1 MALKLEQVSFA
12 YRADEPVLRD
22 ISSLIHAGKLT
33 AIIGENGSGKSTL
46 MNLIAGISKPTAGRI
61 VRPSSDFAS
70 IGYLGQNEQPSW
82 ALSAT
87 DLVAIGLLSQRNVDQ
102 NQAHQRV
109 TQVLEQVDC
118 AHLAQRSI
126 AQISAG
132 ELQRLQLAR
141 ALVAEQAVILADE
154 PTAAL
159 DLRHQGSIMRLLR
172 EQADNGKVVVVVLH
186 DLQLVQT
193 WCDDVVVLK
202 AGRVHQQGRV
212 DEILNADLVRQV
224 FGVSDF

>member
-1 MALKLEQVSFA
+1 MALKLEQISFA
-12 YRADEPVLRD
+12 YRSEVSVLYG
-22 ISSLIHAGKLT
+22 ISSHMRAGKLT

-46 MNLIAGISKPTAGRI
+46 MNLMAGILKPTTGRI
-61 VRPSSDFAS
+61 VRPLNGSAS

-87 DLVAIGLLSQRNVDQ
+87 DLVAIGLLSQRYLAQEQVQ
-102 NQAHQRV
+102 QRV
-109 TQVLEQVDC
+109 IQALEQVDC

-126 AQISAG
+126 AHVSAG

-141 ALVAEQAVILADE
+141 ALVAEPTVILADE

-172 EQADNGKVVVVVLH
+172 QQADNGNVVVVVLH
-186 DLQLVQT
+186 DLQLVHT

-202 AGRVHQQGRV
+202 AGRVHQQGPAA
-212 DEILNADLVRQV
+212 EILNADLVQQV

>member
-1 MALKLEQVSFA
+1 MALKLEQISFA
-12 YRADEPVLRD
+12 YRPDVSVLCG
-22 ISSLIHAGKLT
+22 ISSHMRTGKLT

-46 MNLIAGISKPTAGRI
+46 MNLMAGIMKPTTGRI
-61 VRPSSDFAS
+61 IRPLNGSAS
-70 IGYLGQNEQPSW
+70 IGYLGQNEHPSW
-82 ALSAT
+82 ALSAN
-87 DLVAIGLLSQRNVDQ
+87 DLVAIGLLSQPHV
-102 NQAHQRV
+102 NQKQVQQRV
-109 TQVLEQVDC
+109 IQALEQVDC

-126 AQISAG
+126 AHVSAG

-141 ALVAEQAVILADE
+141 ALVAEPTVILADE

-172 EQADNGKVVVVVLH
+172 QQADNGKVVVVVLH

-193 WCDDVVVLK
+193 WCDDVIVLK
-202 AGRVHQQGRV
+202 LGRVHQQGTV
-212 DEILNADLVRQV
+212 AEVLNADLVQQV

>member
-1 MALKLEQVSFA
+1 MALKLEQISFA
-12 YRADEPVLRD
+12 YRSEVSVLYG
-22 ISSLIHAGKLT
+22 ISSHMRAGKLT

-46 MNLIAGISKPTAGRI
+46 MNLMAGILKPTAGRI
-61 VRPSSDFAS
+61 VWPLNGSAS
-70 IGYLGQNEQPSW
+70 IGYLGQNAQPSW

-87 DLVAIGLLSQRNVDQ
+87 DLVAIGLLSQRYLAQEQVQ
-102 NQAHQRV
+102 QRV
-109 TQVLEQVDC
+109 IQALEQVDC

-126 AQISAG
+126 AHVSAG

-141 ALVAEQAVILADE
+141 ALVAEPTVILADE

-172 EQADNGKVVVVVLH
+172 QQADNGNVVVVVLH

-202 AGRVHQQGRV
+202 AGRVHQQGTAA
-212 DEILNADLVRQV
+212 EILNADLVQQV